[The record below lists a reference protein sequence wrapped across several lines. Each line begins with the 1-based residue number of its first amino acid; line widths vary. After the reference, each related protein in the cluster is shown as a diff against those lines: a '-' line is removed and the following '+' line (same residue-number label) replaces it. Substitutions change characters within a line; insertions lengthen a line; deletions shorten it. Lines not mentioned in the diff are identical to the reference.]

1 MPFINRGSVLLFL
14 VCWEI
19 LSWVC
24 WIVFLYFLRQLYS
37 YLLCFVNMVNYTWFS
52 SICPTFHSHDK
63 PHFVIIW
70 YHFQILLNLI
80 CYYFSKDYVLYVH
93 GSHNGLFFFLSFI
106 VISLSG
112 FDVWVLLD
120 SQNELAS
127 VPSSFSSERIYI
139 RLIVILSL
147 VLDKIKQWSH
157 LAWNICGSF
166 ICRFN

>member
-93 GSHNGLFFFLSFI
+93 GSHNGFFFFFKFYCNFFVWFWCLGIARLTKWIGKCSFLFFFWKNLYKIDSNSFLS
-106 VISLSG
+106 
-112 FDVWVLLD
+112 
-120 SQNELAS
+120 
-127 VPSSFSSERIYI
+127 
-139 RLIVILSL
+139 
-147 VLDKIKQWSH
+147 
-157 LAWNICGSF
+157 AW
-166 ICRFN
+166 